1 MGYEYDA
8 ADRAGYSLMLF
19 FLILFSPII
28 ILFSLLPGYFYS
40 SCFSVSMFIGVL
52 IALSYIG
59 VQIMIPFFPSSS
71 YDFIDK
77 ANNIIHLMLVFYTV
91 YLLITGKC
99 KF

>member
-1 MGYEYDA
+1 MN
-8 ADRAGYSLMLF
+8 ADEASTIALYGLRSF
-19 FLILFSPII
+19 SLILFLPIRV
-28 ILFSLLPGYFYS
+28 LFSLLPGYVYS

-59 VQIMIPFFPSSS
+59 VMIMTPLFPPSS